1 MHSFMSKRFFEIV
14 PAVTAW
20 GTLLGL
26 IFLSWQLPSIVVIF
40 IVLYDLLWFLKTVYL
55 FFHLR
60 FSFAE
65 LRRNMRT
72 DWFEKLK
79 GEKPGEWERFH
90 HLVIF
95 PMYREGE
102 EVVRESLENLC
113 NTNYPLDKMI
123 VVLATEEAGGE
134 EDAALAR
141 AMHERFGPR
150 FGNFLVTKHPAN
162 VPGELT
168 GKGSNETF
176 AAKQVKREVIDAQ
189 AIPYEDI
196 VVSVFDIDSRPGKEY
211 FALLTHQY
219 LSVPAPERSSF
230 QPIPLFTNNVYH
242 VSPFARLTGFSATF
256 WQLMQQGRPE
266 QLVTFSSHS
275 MPFKALVEVGFW
287 QTDMVS
293 EDSRIFFQC
302 LVHYKGDW
310 NVVPLHYPIFMDA
323 VSGKN
328 FWEAMVSLYKQQR
341 RWAWGVENFPFL
353 MEAFRKSKEIPLA
366 VKHFW
371 SWRTFD
377 GFFSWSTSSFIIF
390 LFGWLPNLLGSEAF
404 RSTLFSYNLPRVTGW
419 LVNLASIGIVTSA
432 LLSIVLLPPKR
443 PEGFG
448 KHRVFLYFLQW
459 VLMPVTFIIFGSIP
473 ALEAQTRLM
482 LGGKFRLGFWKTP
495 KHVGAKSG

>member
-1 MHSFMSKRFFEIV
+1 MTKRLFEII
-14 PAVTAW
+14 PAFTAW
-20 GTLLGL
+20 ITLFGL
-26 IFLSWQLPSIVVIF
+26 IFLSWKLPAVVVLF
-40 IVLYDLLWFLKTVYL
+40 IVLYDLLWFLRTIYL

-72 DWFEKLK
+72 DWFAKLK
-79 GEKPGEWERFH
+79 QEKAGRWERFR

-102 EVVRESLENLC
+102 DVVRESFQSLC
-113 NTNYPLDKMI
+113 ATNYPLEKMI

-134 EDAALAR
+134 EDQAVAR
-141 AMHERFGPR
+141 AMREEFGGRFGE
-150 FGNFLVTKHPAN
+150 FMVTVHPKG
-162 VPGELT
+162 VPGELP
-168 GKGSNETF
+168 GKGSNESF
-176 AAKQVKREVIDAQ
+176 AAQRVTREIVDARH
-189 AIPYEDI
+189 ISYDDI
-196 VVSVFDIDSRPGKEY
+196 IVSVFDIDTRTGSEY

-219 LSVPAPERSSF
+219 LSVPNPERSSF
-230 QPIPLFTNNVYH
+230 QPVPLFTNNVYH
-242 VSPFARLTGFSATF
+242 VSAFARLTGFSATF

-275 MPFKALVEVGFW
+275 MPFRALVEVGYW
-287 QTDMVS
+287 QKDIVS

-302 LVHYKGDW
+302 LLYYKGDW
-310 NVVPLHYPIFMDA
+310 SVVPLHYPIFMDA
-323 VSGKN
+323 VSGN
-328 FWEAMVSLYKQQR
+328 GFWEEMASLYKQQR

-353 MEAFRKSKEIPLA
+353 MEAFRRSKEIPLA

-390 LFGWLPNLLGSEAF
+390 LFGWLPNLLGGDAF
-404 RSTLFSYNLPRVTGW
+404 HTTLFSYNLPRVTGW

-432 LLSIVLLPPKR
+432 LLSIVLLPPKK
-443 PEGFG
+443 PEGIG
-448 KHRVFLYFLQW
+448 KRHTLLYLLQW
-459 VLMPVTFIIFGSIP
+459 VLMPFTFIVFGSIP

-482 LGGKFRLGFWKTP
+482 LGGRFKLGFWKTP
-495 KHVGAKSG
+495 KKKALPHGV